1 MPSSQTTTDH
11 ETIRKW
17 AEERQGHPARV
28 VGTGGKKDAGLL
40 RIDFDEAE
48 PDTRLE
54 RISWEEFFEKFDKEN
69 LAFLYAEKAKG
80 GEESRFFKFVERE
93 HAESASRK

>member
-1 MPSSQTTTDH
+1 MPSAKTTTDH
-11 ETIRKW
+11 KIIQKW

-40 RIDFDEAE
+40 RIDFEEAE
-48 PDTRLE
+48 ADDRLE
-54 RISWEEFFEKFDKEN
+54 EITWDEFFEKFDKEK
-69 LAFLYAEKAKG
+69 LAFLYTEKTKD

-93 HAESASRK
+93 PATAGSRK